1 MQNAKNVTT
10 VKRQIMNVLRP
21 FQAQVS
27 QKIDNLLLQFPYY
40 YYYSLDSLEIK
51 TMS

>member
-1 MQNAKNVTT
+1 MQNANIVTT
-10 VKRQIMNVLRP
+10 VKRQIMNVLRT

-40 YYYSLDSLEIK
+40 YYSLDSLEIK